1 MILYYFSGFLNID
14 DIWKK
19 LLKFERKKTETL
31 QSFHELSYNDD
42 WWNDYYENWFDLI
55 FVTWQE
61 LKNFKSHFTI
71 IFCLLYKLNNGPS
84 NGKQEG

>member
-42 WWNDYYENWFDLI
+42 
-55 FVTWQE
+55 
-61 LKNFKSHFTI
+61 
-71 IFCLLYKLNNGPS
+71 
-84 NGKQEG
+84 